1 MKRQFSIRVITG
13 FIMLTVWL
21 SSAFAGPIR
30 VGFHDTTIVGGTQ
43 FDYPIYIDSLV
54 TGLGVSSYQIEFTFD
69 NSFLTFISARSES
82 TLTENWGAPV
92 YNLISPGRL
101 RIANAGSDTLT
112 GKGKLVIVRF
122 AAGIYSFPTY
132 KYFSID
138 TTSKKSIL
146 NQGVPQ
152 MIKRDGY
159 VYITSPPAI
168 TISPTTWLM
177 TKGETKQF
185 TVNGGKAPYTWS
197 TTNPLVASI
206 NNTTGVLTALTAGI
220 TKVVCVDSAGYTDT
234 SGTIEV
240 RSLALF
246 IRDTARYQGQT
257 LNLPIYAT
265 DATGLGIISGQFVL
279 SYNGNLWTP
288 DSVITTGT
296 MLNGWSVEIGTPVV
310 NKLNVVFSSSSTL
323 SGSGILLYIRM
334 KATNTTYGSSAM
346 SFINPTFN
354 ESILAN
360 STAGTVSV
368 MQLAPVNV
376 TPSGT
381 QTLLVGDSLQFFAS
395 GGTGP
400 YTWSV
405 SDTSRAFISSSGWL
419 KGKKSGAVTATAHD
433 AIGATGNSGTVNIFD
448 FRLSVPDTSL
458 IPASVVDL
466 PLLVTPNTVGFTSV
480 QMKVTYSTGSYVQLV
495 EVISAGTL
503 INGWSTD
510 YLISTGNGTAT
521 IAASTG
527 SGAVT
532 SGGKLLILRFAVPD
546 STPKPSTIYINLSNV
561 VFNQGIP
568 LPLIDN
574 GYFTIA
580 NNAVFTISP
589 LSGIIETSAIGKK
602 DSTMFTVRNTGT
614 ATLTS
619 SLFVSGSGEF
629 TLSTTNI
636 SVPPLDSVK
645 ITVYFQPINAGDDTA
660 EIYFSTNDPYHS
672 NVAAKVIG
680 KILQFPVLSLSV
692 HSINFGAVKIGQ
704 VKDTT
709 VTITNT
715 GTDTLKISSISAN
728 NAVFTARPTVI
739 SVAPGDAFVDTMRFT
754 PAAVTTYNAR
764 FLLTS
769 NASTSPDTIYV
780 TGIGETSL
788 NVRDGNEVPR
798 VFALH
803 QNYPNPFNP
812 STTINYQ
819 LPVTNHVTL
828 KVYDAMGREV
838 ATLVNEVKEAGS
850 YEVKFDAAKL
860 SSGIYFARL
869 SSDGKSQVK
878 KLMLM
883 K

>member
-1 MKRQFSIRVITG
+1 MKRQFDIRMITG
-13 FIMLTVWL
+13 FITLTVLL

-54 TGLGVSSYQIEFTFD
+54 TGLGVSSYQIEFVFD
-69 NSFLTFISARSES
+69 NSFMTFISARSES
-82 TLTENWGAPV
+82 TMTASWGAPV

-122 AAGIYSFPTY
+122 ATGIYSFPTY
-132 KYFSID
+132 KYFTID
-138 TTSKKSIL
+138 TTNKKSIL

-159 VYITSPPAI
+159 VYITPPPAI
-168 TISPTTWLM
+168 TISPNTWLM

-185 TVNGGKAPYTWS
+185 TVNGGNAPYTWS
-197 TTNPLVASI
+197 STNSSVASM
-206 NNTTGVLTALTAGI
+206 NTTTGVLTALTAGF

-240 RSLALF
+240 RSLALS
-246 IRDTARYQGQT
+246 IRDTSQYQGQT
-257 LNLPIYAT
+257 LNLPVYAT

-279 SYNGNLWTP
+279 SYNENLWTP
-288 DSVITTGT
+288 DSCITTGT
-296 MLNGWSVEIGTPVV
+296 MLDGWSVEIGTPLA
-310 NKLNVVFSSSSTL
+310 NKLNVVFSSSSQL

-334 KATNTTYGSSAM
+334 KATHTTYGSSHM
-346 SFINPTFN
+346 SFINPVFN
-354 ESILAN
+354 ETILAN
-360 STAGTVSV
+360 STGGTVSV

-405 SDTSRAFISSSGWL
+405 SDTSRASISSSGWL
-419 KGKKSGAVTATAHD
+419 KAKKSGAVTATAHD

-448 FRLSVPDTSL
+448 FRLSVPDTL
-458 IPASVVDL
+458 VVPASVVDI
-466 PLLVTPNTVGFTSV
+466 PLLVTPNTVGFTAV
-480 QMKVTYSTGSYVQLV
+480 QMKVTYTTNSYVQLV
-495 EVISAGTL
+495 DVISAGTL
-503 INGWSTD
+503 TNGWSTD
-510 YLISTGNGTAT
+510 YLISAGSGTAT

-527 SGAVT
+527 SSAVT

-546 STPKPSTIYINLSNV
+546 STPKPSIIYINLSNV

-568 LPLIDN
+568 QPLVDN

-580 NNAVFTISP
+580 DNAVFNISP
-589 LSGIIETSAIGKK
+589 LSGIIETSAIGEK
-602 DSTMFTVRNTGT
+602 DSTLFTVRNTGT
-614 ATLTS
+614 AMLTS

-629 TLSTTNI
+629 TVSTTTI
-636 SVPPLDSVK
+636 SVPPLDSIK
-645 ITVYFQPINAGDDTA
+645 IMVYFQPVDAGDDTA
-660 EIYFSTNDPYHS
+660 EIHFSTNDPYHL
-672 NVAAKVIG
+672 NVTVQVIG
-680 KILQFPVLSLSV
+680 KVLLFPVLSLSS
-692 HSINFGAVKIGQ
+692 HTIDFGAVKIGQ
-704 VKDTT
+704 WKDTT
-709 VTITNT
+709 VTITNA
-715 GTDTLKISSISAN
+715 GTDTLKISSISATN
-728 NAVFTARPTVI
+728 GVFTARPTVI
-739 SVAPGDAFVDTMRFT
+739 SIAPGDTFVDTLRFT
-754 PAAVTTYNAR
+754 PAVVTTYNAW

-780 TGIGETSL
+780 TGSGETSL
-788 NVRDGNEVPR
+788 HVRNGSEVPR
-798 VFALH
+798 IFALH

-812 STTINYQ
+812 STVISYQ
-819 LPVTNHVTL
+819 LPANSYVTL
-828 KVYDAMGREV
+828 KVYDAIGREV
-838 ATLVNEVKEAGS
+838 ATLVNEVKEAGYYS
-850 YEVKFDAAKL
+850 VTFDASKL
-860 SSGIYFARL
+860 SSGIYFTRL
-869 SSDGKSQVK
+869 QSGEKIQMK
-878 KLMLM
+878 KMLLL